1 MKYLT
6 NNDLSYLL
14 HDHVQCTHEFGSIP
28 DANLAIKVIK
38 ESNFDCKVI
47 AAFYEDIAH
56 LDDALDKAGASK
68 IKQIVKA
75 HDDEISRLNDDFYI

>member
-6 NNDLSYLL
+6 NNDLAYLL
-14 HDHVQCTHEFGSIP
+14 HDHVQCKHEFGSIP
-28 DANLAIKVIK
+28 DGNLAVKVIK
-38 ESNFDCKVI
+38 ESNFDFKVI
-47 AAFYEDIAH
+47 AAFYEDKEH

-75 HDDEISRLNDDFYI
+75 HDNEISRLNGEFYI

>member
-6 NNDLSYLL
+6 NDDLAYLL

-28 DANLAIKVIK
+28 DANLAVKVIK
-38 ESNFDCKVI
+38 ESRFNFKVI
-47 AAFYEDIAH
+47 AAFYKDITH
-56 LDDALDKAGASK
+56 LDDALDQENAVK

-75 HDDEISRLNDDFYI
+75 NHAEISRLNDDFYI